1 MARPDEEVNRL
12 TENAYKAISDQ
23 FNPSLRNLITTGK
36 NYEKSLS
43 SVTNS
48 AKSYFEALVKMGE
61 LAGSSHASKG
71 MSDTITQMALTHKH
85 ILHLLEETLKSFRT
99 DILSDMEQKLESD
112 IKFLPSALRKYQGEH
127 KAKCDVLDRNTTEL
141 KKLRRKSQ
149 GSKNPSKY
157 NEKEAQV
164 ADLVAA
170 KQQEVNSLVA
180 DGYRSV
186 LLEERR
192 RYCYFIERQCL
203 MAQAL
208 STYHSKASDLIS
220 QKLPMWLEVGSD
232 VMLIPDA
239 ALAPVSALDASALR
253 AGGLG
258 GGGGGGG
265 NDYISNPVPT
275 QNTLHI
281 PPELAAL
288 KGIGRSQH
296 EMKLEPLKLDGPG
309 GPAPFGGDGGFY
321 GTEQKPRSPLSKPP
335 PDFYANTLPSRKNI
349 TERPSVLTTDPS
361 SGPFPRTTSMSTGLN
376 RVTAAPGQ
384 RPRVVAAFAHDSRG
398 DASLL
403 SFQAGDGIALL
414 VPAARDGWHYG
425 VNERTAQKGWFPY
438 SYTRAMESSTDDDK
452 QSSRLVRSVS
462 MGNLLEKEGGGAGI
476 VLPPPDY
483 DSVYSH
489 PDGRAALPPPPMHIS
504 QPPTPDYGQNNNTIR
519 SSNGMALILSS
530 GNPFASVKLK
540 PTVTN
545 DRSGPMVK

>member
-48 AKSYFEALVKMGE
+48 AKSYFEALMKMGE

-71 MSDTITQMALTHKH
+71 MSDTITQMALTQKQ

-149 GSKNPSKY
+149 GSKNPGKY

-192 RYCYFIERQCL
+192 RYSYFIERQCL

-208 STYHSKASDLIS
+208 TTYHSKASDLIS

-296 EMKLEPLKLDGPG
+296 EVIKLEPLKLDGPG

-335 PDFYANTLPSRKNI
+335 PDFYANTLPSRKNV
-349 TERPSVLTTDPS
+349 TERPSVLTTADPS

-403 SFQAGDGIALL
+403 SFQAGDNIALL

-438 SYTRAMESSTDDDK
+438 SYTRAMESSTEDDK
-452 QSSRLVRSVS
+452 QRITTQS
-462 MGNLLEKEGGGAGI
+462 GTAT
-476 VLPPPDY
+476 
-483 DSVYSH
+483 
-489 PDGRAALPPPPMHIS
+489 AW
-504 QPPTPDYGQNNNTIR
+504 
-519 SSNGMALILSS
+519 LSS
-530 GNPFASVKLK
+530 SAAPL
-540 PTVTN
+540 
-545 DRSGPMVK
+545 PMSIYPQPGFDKSSAGV